1 MPCSVYD
8 WNGRLSFL
16 IHHLCLM
23 FYHYLGVGWG
33 VGGVGLRG
41 EVSKQFVSS
50 GQMCVARNLVNQQ
63 TPSTEDEEERVA
75 QIV

>member
-1 MPCSVYD
+1 
-8 WNGRLSFL
+8 
-16 IHHLCLM
+16 M